1 MKKTKSD
8 YAMKA
13 LSEEELELYRRQ
25 IIWQILEMFEE
36 SELLSE
42 EEKNRIKVLMA
53 NSVIGCEKHGK
64 SSDL

>member
-1 MKKTKSD
+1 MKKTKCD
-8 YAMKA
+8 YDMRE
-13 LSEEELELYRRQ
+13 LSEEEVELYKRQ
-25 IIWQILEMFEE
+25 VIWQILEMFEE
-36 SELLSE
+36 TELLSE